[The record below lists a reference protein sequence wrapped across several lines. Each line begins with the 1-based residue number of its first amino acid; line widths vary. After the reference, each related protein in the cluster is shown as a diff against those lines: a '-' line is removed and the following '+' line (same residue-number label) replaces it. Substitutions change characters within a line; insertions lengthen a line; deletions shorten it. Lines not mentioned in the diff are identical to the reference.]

1 MSDPEEEAIWIH
13 LRDRSHKRRR
23 PGRPPAAE
31 RQLDQVMVAKLGSCP
46 RSFDG

>member
-1 MSDPEEEAIWIH
+1 MDSPAGPQPQEATAWA
-13 LRDRSHKRRR
+13 
-23 PGRPPAAE
+23 PPAAE